1 MLNKNR
7 KDAAAQ
13 GGTTDSAVENA
24 VENAV
29 NEAVEAIAPAT
40 RTTGKRPSAVKRKYF
55 VLDTN
60 VLLHN
65 AGSIFK
71 FAEHEVVIPVV
82 VITELESK
90 RTHPELGY
98 FARF

>member
-13 GGTTDSAVENA
+13 SGTTDNA
-24 VENAV
+24 VDNT
-29 NEAVEAIAPAT
+29 VEAIAPAT

-71 FAEHEVVIPVV
+71 FAEHEVVIPLA
-82 VITELESK
+82 VI
-90 RTHPELGY
+90 
-98 FARF
+98 